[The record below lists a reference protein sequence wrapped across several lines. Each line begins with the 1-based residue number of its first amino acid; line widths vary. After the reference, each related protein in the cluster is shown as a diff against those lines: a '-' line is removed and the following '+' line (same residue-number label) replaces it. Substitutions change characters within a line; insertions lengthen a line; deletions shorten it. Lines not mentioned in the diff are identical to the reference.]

1 MGEGRIKSFNTTC
14 AVGGCGRPARILTDA
29 NRNTFKSFR
38 PAPGPGPASRA
49 RTTIHGPAGRTATP
63 RGRTRTTPDAAAHPA
78 THTSGARRNRDGP
91 GKRNGA
97 RKPYA
102 SPGYD
107 VKKKRRVEPD
117 ERTPHDK
124 NTAYANSRTRCAQ
137 VATGTATRVG
147 ARTPRAYRFRS
158 TPPDT
163 HADHA
168 RPHAPTTSALSDL
181 VHLWCTTL

>member
-29 NRNTFKSFR
+29 NTFNVYEIRTAPPR
-38 PAPGPGPASRA
+38 PGL
-49 RTTIHGPAGRTATP
+49 RTNHDHGPAGRTATP

-78 THTSGARRNRDGP
+78 THTSGARRNRDGTESETV
-91 GKRNGA
+91 RVTS
-97 RKPYA
+97 RTRR
-102 SPGYD
+102 GYD

-147 ARTPRAYRFRS
+147 ARTPRAYKFRS
-158 TPPDT
+158 TRPPHT
-163 HADHA
+163 
-168 RPHAPTTSALSDL
+168 RNHAPHTHDHER
-181 VHLWCTTL
+181 VI